1 MEWRITGDIHQR
13 ELDRFYYLDPN
24 TQYNIIVLGDFCFD
38 YLLDE
43 RDAQAKD
50 SLARKFPNITWYV
63 VRGNHEARPADV
75 EGMEIVHDPVVVN
88 RVYRHPAHPH
98 INYLMDGA
106 TYLFDKYMA
115 LIIGGAYS
123 VDKFYRQMTG
133 RAWFANE
140 QLNEEEKAQIM
151 SLVSTMPK
159 VDFIF
164 THTCPFYWQPFDLF
178 LKGLDQST
186 VDNSTEWFLEEIAR
200 IANYDTW
207 CFGHFHADRQQG
219 EKGLM
224 LYHKVITLDEAFER
238 KI

>member
-1 MEWRITGDIHQR
+1 MKWLLTGDIHRQD
-13 ELDRFYYLDPN
+13 LDRFYYLSTDEDLGV
-24 TQYNIIVLGDFCFD
+24 IVLGDAGFD

-43 RDAQAKD
+43 RDTAHKNT
-50 SLARKFPNITWYV
+50 LARKFPNIVWYL

-75 EGMEIVHDPVVVN
+75 AGMEIVYDPVVAN

-115 LIIGGAYS
+115 LVIGGAYS
-123 VDKFYRQMTG
+123 VDKFYRQMMG

-140 QLNEEEKAQIM
+140 QLNHEEQAQIM
-151 SLVSTMPK
+151 SLVTTMPK

-164 THTCPFYWQPFDLF
+164 THTCPFYWQPLDLF
-178 LKGLDQST
+178 LQGLDQST

-219 EKGLM
+219 DKGLM
-224 LYHKVITLDEAFER
+224 LYHRVITLDEAYER

>member
-1 MEWRITGDIHQR
+1 MEWRITGDIHRR
-13 ELDRFYYLDPN
+13 EFDRFYYLDPN
-24 TQYNIIVLGDFCFD
+24 IEYGVIVLGDFGMD

-43 RDAQAKD
+43 RDDAEKRA
-50 SLARKFPNITWYV
+50 LAHKFPNITWYV

-75 EGMEIVHDPVVVN
+75 AGMEIVLRPEICG
-88 RVYRHPAHPH
+88 RAYQHPDHPH
-98 INYLMDGA
+98 IIYLMDGA
-106 TYLFDKYMA
+106 TYVFDKYMA

-123 VDKFYRQMTG
+123 VDKFYRQMMG
-133 RAWFANE
+133 RVWFANE
-140 QLNEEEKAQIM
+140 QLDNEEKAQIM
-151 SLVSTMPK
+151 GLVTTMPK

-178 LKGLDQST
+178 LEGLDQAT

-200 IANYDTW
+200 IANYSTW

-219 EKGLM
+219 DKGLM
-224 LYHKVITLDEAFER
+224 LYHKVLTLDEAFER